1 MYVFGTLA
9 IPFIYLLKWVARFF
23 LALSNF
29 CFAAYEKLIG
39 AAMWLSDLT
48 EAGVW
53 PKE

>member
-9 IPFIYLLKWVARFF
+9 TPFIYLLGWVARFF
-23 LALSNF
+23 LFLSNA
-29 CFAAYEKLIG
+29 CFAAYEKFLS
-39 AAMWLSDLT
+39 AAMWLSDIT